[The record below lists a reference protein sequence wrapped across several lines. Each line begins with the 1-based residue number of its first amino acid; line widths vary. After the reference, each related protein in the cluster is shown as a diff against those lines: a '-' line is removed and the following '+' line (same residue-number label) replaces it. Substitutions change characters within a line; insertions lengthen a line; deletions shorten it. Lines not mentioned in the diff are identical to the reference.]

1 MENPAY
7 TGHTI
12 AHDYLTALGVPHT
25 EGYTDRRFAGMP
37 FHTLFGLT
45 RLLEEYGVKS
55 EGYSLADKGELLK
68 LRPPFLAQTDG
79 GLVIVTAAGSD
90 GVGYMTQ
97 GVAER
102 IPFEEFE
109 KVWNGNVLLS
119 IPAAGAKEPDYGLH
133 ARLEFFMRAKKWVLA
148 LCVAFLLAY
157 FYISRQLYLDVWA
170 TVVAVVDIFG
180 LYMTYL
186 LVQKSVNIHSAAADR
201 VCGVLQEGGCDKILA
216 TGASK
221 FFGLFGWSEV
231 GFSYFSVSL
240 LALLLFPSTLPALAL
255 CNICCLPFTVW
266 SIWYQGFRA
275 HHWCTLCVC
284 VQGSLWLLFF
294 SYLFGGRVAE
304 AFPPTLTFVVLGAAY
319 VGVMLGIN
327 AVMGRINS

>member
-1 MENPAY
+1 
-7 TGHTI
+7 
-12 AHDYLTALGVPHT
+12 
-25 EGYTDRRFAGMP
+25 
-37 FHTLFGLT
+37 
-45 RLLEEYGVKS
+45 
-55 EGYSLADKGELLK
+55 
-68 LRPPFLAQTDG
+68 
-79 GLVIVTAAGSD
+79 VTAAGSD

-186 LVQKSVNIHSAAADR
+186 LVQK
-201 VCGVLQEGGCDKILA
+201 
-216 TGASK
+216 
-221 FFGLFGWSEV
+221 
-231 GFSYFSVSL
+231 
-240 LALLLFPSTLPALAL
+240 
-255 CNICCLPFTVW
+255 
-266 SIWYQGFRA
+266 
-275 HHWCTLCVC
+275 
-284 VQGSLWLLFF
+284 
-294 SYLFGGRVAE
+294 
-304 AFPPTLTFVVLGAAY
+304 
-319 VGVMLGIN
+319 
-327 AVMGRINS
+327 

>member
-1 MENPAY
+1 M
-7 TGHTI
+7 
-12 AHDYLTALGVPHT
+12 
-25 EGYTDRRFAGMP
+25 
-37 FHTLFGLT
+37 
-45 RLLEEYGVKS
+45 KS

-109 KVWNGNVLLS
+109 KVRNGNVLLS

-157 FYISRQLYLDVWA
+157 FYISRQLYLDVCSHGRGRRRHFRTLHDVSTRA
-170 TVVAVVDIFG
+170 EVG
-180 LYMTYL
+180 QYPQRGRRPRMR
-186 LVQKSVNIHSAAADR
+186 SAS
-201 VCGVLQEGGCDKILA
+201 GGWMRQDPRHR
-216 TGASK
+216 GSK

-255 CNICCLPFTVW
+255 CNICCLPFTVR

-284 VQGSLWLLFF
+284 VQGSLRLLFF